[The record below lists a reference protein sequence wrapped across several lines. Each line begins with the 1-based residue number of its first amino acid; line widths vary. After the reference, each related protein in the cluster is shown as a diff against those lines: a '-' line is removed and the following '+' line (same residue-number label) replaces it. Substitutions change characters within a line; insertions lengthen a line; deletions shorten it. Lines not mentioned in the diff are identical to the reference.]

1 MFLLCVQNEVSCKTE
16 ALKLKMISEQQ
27 EIVQKEELDAV
38 KEAMLQCKSDYEQM
52 RRQIIQQ
59 VRP

>member
-1 MFLLCVQNEVSCKTE
+1 MLLLFVQNEVSCKTE

>member
-1 MFLLCVQNEVSCKTE
+1 MLPLCVQNEVSCKSK
-16 ALKLKMISEQQ
+16 ALQVKMVSEQN
-27 EIVQKEELDAV
+27 EIARKQELDAV
-38 KEAMLQCKSDYEQM
+38 KEAMLQCKSDYEHI